1 MDAALHYAG
10 LVHERVS
17 IRDCGAADQ
26 AHAPKAVPNLRLL
39 ASLNQALATLRSAL
53 SMLPEAGVSARR
65 LPAAPRPGAD
75 AVAVHAVAPP
85 PPAPD

>member
-39 ASLNQALATLRSAL
+39 ASLNQALGQKARLAITGAIGLRMAHAL
-53 SMLPEAGVSARR
+53 IAMVQPDL
-65 LPAAPRPGAD
+65 
-75 AVAVHAVAPP
+75 AVAIRRV
-85 PPAPD
+85 